1 MAAQHERQL
10 ARLKVRFHERAS
22 QLARLGFLLKGSVL
36 CRYKECSSVG
46 CACHTDPDRRHGPY
60 WQWTSKVKGK
70 TVSRT
75 LQEDQVSRYQ
85 QWMDNSKRF
94 EEIVAEL
101 YDLSTEADAILRELE
116 REQQEQQE
124 QG

>member
-1 MAAQHERQL
+1 M
-10 ARLKVRFHERAS
+10 
-22 QLARLGFLLKGSVL
+22 L
-36 CRYKECSSVG
+36 CRYKECSSAG
-46 CACHTDPDRRHGPY
+46 CARHADPDRRHGPY

-75 LQEDQVSRYQ
+75 LQEDQLRRYEE
-85 QWMDNSKRF
+85 WMANSKHF

-101 YDLSTEADAILRELE
+101 YDLSTEADSILREVE
-116 REQQEQQE
+116 REQRK